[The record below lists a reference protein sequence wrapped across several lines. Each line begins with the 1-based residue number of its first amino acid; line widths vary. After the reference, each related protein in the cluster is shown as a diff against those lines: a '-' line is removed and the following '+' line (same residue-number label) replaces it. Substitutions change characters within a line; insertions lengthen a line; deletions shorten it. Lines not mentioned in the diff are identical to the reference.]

1 MTETI
6 IEAVGTEGG
15 CLCGAVRYRV
25 TAPAVSTSNCHCT
38 MCQKAAGAP
47 FVSWMTFP
55 IECFV
60 ITKGKIKI
68 FKSSMNAER
77 GFCDTCG
84 SALTFAD
91 TDDPGLIDITTA
103 TADDPTAWPPTHH
116 IWTSTRIPWLHA
128 KEDLPS
134 YESRAPKD

>member
-1 MTETI
+1 MPN
-6 IEAVGTEGG
+6 
-15 CLCGAVRYRV
+15 GAVRYRV

-38 MCQKAAGAP
+38 MCQKGAGAA

-55 IECFV
+55 MDSFLV
-60 ITKGKIKI
+60 TKGNLKL
-68 FKSSMNAER
+68 FKSSEKGER

-84 SALTFAD
+84 SALTFTLED
-91 TDDPGLIDITTA
+91 ISGLIDITTA

-128 KEDLPS
+128 NEDLPS
-134 YESRAPKD
+134 YDSRAPRD